1 MLQRGAT
8 TPAARSAAGAV
19 ARLKINYA
27 LMRTTELKMLWKMVK
42 SGEKRKL
49 SAADLALLWRIRLAL
64 REYESKIEAEQR
76 QCKNE

>member
-1 MLQRGAT
+1 M
-8 TPAARSAAGAV
+8 PAAPAAGGAGCDG
-19 ARLKINYA
+19 LKINYA